1 MTIQKIQEKGIIRWF
16 ALHSVAANLLMF
28 VCLFGGLLFMTRI
41 PQEVMPDFSLDT
53 ITVTTIY
60 AGASPSEIESGVLLA
75 IEDSIS
81 GLTGVDEV
89 TATAK
94 EGKGVVTIDVIDGQ
108 NIQKLSEDVQRAIN
122 RITTFPV
129 DADKPQV
136 AILETKRRVIS
147 MALYG
152 DAPQKVLHE
161 LAEQFRDELIQDPHV
176 TRVELEGVRPLQ
188 ISINVSQENLRRY
201 RLSLSE
207 IANRVREASLDLPSG
222 SVKTESGEILIRMKE
237 RKLWGEEFAKIS
249 IINSANGSHVLL
261 GDIAH
266 IDDSYQDSNYST
278 SFNDKPAVM
287 LQVYR
292 VGKETPV
299 EVSDAVKAHIK
310 NVDLPK
316 GIAAE
321 IRYDASVDYQS
332 RMDFLM
338 NDSLEG
344 LVLVIIALG
353 IFLELRLA
361 LWVMIGIPIAFFGSF
376 LILPFLGASLNMVS
390 MFAFMIALGI
400 VVDDAI
406 VIGENAYH
414 YRQQGMEPMAAVIRG
429 TQEMIVPVT
438 FSILINIAT
447 FSPLL
452 FIPGEIGKIFY
463 VIPLVIISVFI
474 MSLVESLFIL
484 PNHLGQLAEDYQP
497 RGLWAWIFHHQQRF
511 SRAFMHWVRHSF
523 GRFLDNSLKH
533 RYLTILV
540 ALLLIIIVFSY
551 VISGRMGMTLFPKTE
566 ADYAN
571 VVVTLPFGTPV
582 EKTQAIANQ
591 LSESARRVIA
601 KTPNGDL
608 LLKGIFSEIAKKG
621 SHTAEVRIYLALPEV
636 REKIMSTDQFTN
648 KWRDETGELV
658 GVESLIFESDSGG
671 AGSGAAMTIELNHR
685 DLNVLQAASRELA
698 ETLRGYSIVKDVD
711 EGFSGG
717 KQQLD
722 FTILPEGKSLGLTAQ
737 NVARQV
743 RNAFY
748 GVEVLREQRGRNELK
763 IMVRLP
769 ESERKFAQDIENLLI
784 WTPTGK
790 EVPLRD
796 VVKVERS
803 HTDTEINRRN
813 GRRNIQVKADV
824 IPRSKVGDI
833 TNDLKMTEIPRLQK
847 KYAGLEI
854 SFEGRQ
860 ADMVESMSSLKTN
873 FIFAMFVVYLLLAIP
888 FKSYTLPFIVMVSIP
903 FSVIGAVIGHVIMGY
918 DLSVLSLFG
927 IVALAGVVVNDS
939 LILIDHAIFLRNTSP
954 EKTAR
959 EIILKA
965 VTQRFRQ
972 IVLTTLTTFGG
983 LAPMIMETSRQA
995 KTLIPMA
1002 ISIGFGSIF
1011 ATLITLILIPS
1022 LYVVIDDVKQW
1033 AKK

>member
-299 EVSDAVKAHIK
+299 EVSDAVKAHIE

-813 GRRNIQVKADV
+813 GLRNIQVKADV